1 MLCGAGGG
9 INYAVGQ
16 VVFDG
21 DNVNQTWTVP
31 ADVYSISVV
40 CVGRGEPNPGS
51 TSGDGG
57 ALAWAS
63 NIPVTPGATLT
74 YTTRAAADKSNP
86 PSGDSILS
94 GPASGSQ
101 AAWSVT
107 GTSSVSGSQSSTYF
121 TGTPGASR
129 QGNRGGNSQTGTTGW
144 MNSMYIAGGGGA
156 GGYSG
161 QGGDAGDTSTNTA
174 YNNNAAGGGGACG
187 HGSTRTWQ
195 ARRGIGGGG
204 GGVGL
209 LGEGSSGDWTDS
221 QWTGHDDGWGGPP
234 GSGGTVGDTAV
245 YCSDGTWNCNAF
257 AQGHGGAYGGG
268 AGGSHG
274 GYAGYADQEGAGGG
288 IRIIW
293 PGHLRLYP
301 STRTADE

>member
-1 MLCGAGGG
+1 MPIQQMLCGAGSG

-21 DNVNQTWTVP
+21 NNVNQSWTVP
-31 ADVYSISVV
+31 AGVYSISVV
-40 CVGRGEPNPGS
+40 CVGRGEPNPGQN
-51 TSGDGG
+51 SGDGG

-74 YTTRAAADKSNP
+74 YTTRAAHDKNSP

-107 GTSSVSGSQSSTYF
+107 GTSSVNGTQSSTYF

-129 QGNRGGNSQTGTTGW
+129 QGNRGGNGLAAQTGVGIFNIT
-144 MNSMYIAGGGGA
+144 YIASGGGA

-161 QGGDAGDTSTNTA
+161 QGGDGATGGI
-174 YNNNAAGGGGACG
+174 NNNAAGGGACSG
-187 HGSTRTWQ
+187 Y
-195 ARRGIGGGG
+195 RGIGNNPFGSYGGDRAGGG

-209 LGEGSSGDWTDS
+209 LGQGTTGDWTDS
-221 QWTGHDDGWGGPP
+221 QWGNQTNGWGGPG
-234 GSGGTVGDTAV
+234 GSSGTKAVNGATNVKTNGGL
-245 YCSDGTWNCNAF
+245 
-257 AQGHGGAYGGG
+257 YGGG
-268 AGGSHG
+268 AGGGSHILG
-274 GYAGYADQEGAGGG
+274 SGADHEGAGGG
-288 IRIIW
+288 IRIIY
-293 PGHLRLYP
+293 PGHERLYP
-301 STRTADE
+301 STRTADES

>member
-1 MLCGAGGG
+1 MPIQQMLLGAGGG

-21 DNVNQTWTVP
+21 DNLNQSWTVP
-31 ADVYSISVV
+31 DNVYSISVV
-40 CVGRGEPNPGS
+40 CVGRGEPNTDT

-57 ALAWAS
+57 GLAWAS
-63 NIPVTPGATLT
+63 NIQVTPGATLT
-74 YTTRAAADKSNP
+74 YTTRAAHDKNSP

-107 GTSSVSGSQSSTYF
+107 GPSSVNGTQSTSYF

-129 QGNRGGNSQTGTTGW
+129 GGNRGGNGGVAVTQGFFSITT
-144 MNSMYIAGGGGA
+144 MPGGGGA
-156 GGYSG
+156 AGYSG
-161 QGGDAGDTSTNTA
+161 QGGDSNTSS
-174 YNNNAAGGGGACG
+174 YNNNAAGGGACCG
-187 HGSTRTWQ
+187 YQ
-195 ARRGIGGGG
+195 ASANNPFSGNPGRSGGG

-209 LGEGSSGDWTDS
+209 LGQGTTGDWTDS
-221 QWTGHDDGWGGPP
+221 QWVSQNVGWGGPG
-234 GSGGTVGDTAV
+234 GSGGDKAP
-245 YCSDGTWNCNAF
+245 NASQTSSGQL
-257 AQGHGGAYGGG
+257 AHGGEYGGG
-268 AGGSHG
+268 AGAGPSSLGS
-274 GYAGYADQEGAGGG
+274 AADHEGAGGG

-293 PGHLRLYP
+293 PGHERLYP

>member
-1 MLCGAGGG
+1 MPIQQMLLGTGGG

-21 DNVNQTWTVP
+21 DNASQSWTVP

-40 CVGRGEPNPGS
+40 CIGKGEGNDYT

-57 ALAWAS
+57 GLAWAS

-74 YTTRAAADKSNP
+74 YTTWAASTTRSNT
-86 PSGDSILS
+86 SGNSVLS

-107 GTSSVSGSQSSTYF
+107 GPTSNAGTQSTTYF

-129 QGNRGGNSQTGTTGW
+129 GGYRGGVGGAKTTSFLGSQ
-144 MNSMYIAGGGGA
+144 NIRGGGGA
-156 GGYSG
+156 AGYSG
-161 QGGDAGDTSTNTA
+161 QGGDSNPGTKDNTS
-174 YNNNAAGGGGACG
+174 AAGGAATAGWGAG
-187 HGSTRTWQ
+187 TLFGQIGR
-195 ARRGIGGGG
+195 GGGG

-209 LGEGSSGDWTDS
+209 KGEGDTGDW
-221 QWTGHDDGWGGPP
+221 DDYPSATVMWGGRK
-234 GSGGTVGDTAV
+234 G
-245 YCSDGTWNCNAF
+245 SDGNHGTTASSTQ
-257 AQGHGGAYGGG
+257 QGHGGAYGGG
-268 AGGSHG
+268 SGGSLSSFGSGAIGNG
-274 GYAGYADQEGAGGG
+274 GGGG

-293 PGHLRLYP
+293 PGHERLYP

>member
-1 MLCGAGGG
+1 MPIQQMLLGTGGG

-21 DNVNQTWTVP
+21 DNVSQSWTVP

-40 CVGRGEPNPGS
+40 CVGRGESNLD
-51 TSGDGG
+51 TTTGDGG

-74 YTTRAAADKSNP
+74 YTTRAAHDKNNP

-107 GTSSVSGSQSSTYF
+107 GTSSSSGTQSSTYF

-129 QGNRGGNSQTGTTGW
+129 QGNRGGNGIVANTGVGW
-144 MNSMYIAGGGGA
+144 FNVTHMGGGGGA
-156 GGYSG
+156 AGYSG
-161 QGGDAGDTSTNTA
+161 QGSDASTSNS
-174 YNNNAAGGGGACG
+174 YGNNAAGGGACDG
-187 HGSTRTWQ
+187 Y
-195 ARRGIGGGG
+195 RGVANNPFGGFGRSGGG

-209 LGEGSSGDWTDS
+209 LGQGTTGDWTDN
-221 QWTGHDDGWGGPP
+221 QWINQTIGWGGPG
-234 GSGGTVGDTAV
+234 GSGGAKAV
-245 YCSDGTWNCNAF
+245 NAS
-257 AQGHGGAYGGG
+257 ATQQSHGGLYGGG
-268 AGGSHG
+268 AGGAASSYG
-274 GYAGYADQEGAGGG
+274 SNADHEGAGGG

-301 STRTADE
+301 STRTADES

>member
-1 MLCGAGGG
+1 MLLGAGAVK
-9 INYAVGQ
+9 NYAVGQ

-21 DNVNQTWTVP
+21 DNVNQSWTVP

-40 CVGRGEPNPGS
+40 CVGRGEPNADT

-57 ALAWAS
+57 GLAWAS

-74 YTTRAAADKSNP
+74 YTTRAAHDKNSA

-107 GTSSVSGSQSSTYF
+107 GPSSVNGTQSTSYF

-129 QGNRGGNSQTGTTGW
+129 DGNRGGNGGVAIQQGFFNVTY
-144 MNSMYIAGGGGA
+144 MPGGGGA
-156 GGYSG
+156 AGYSG
-161 QGGDAGDTSTNTA
+161 QGGDGATSGQTTYSA
-174 YNNNAAGGGGACG
+174 YNNNAAGGGACCG
-187 HGSTRTWQ
+187 YSAPANNPFGGGPGRS
-195 ARRGIGGGG
+195 GGG

-209 LGEGSSGDWTDS
+209 LGQGTTGDWMDN
-221 QWTGHDDGWGGPP
+221 QWINQNVGWGGPG
-234 GSGGTVGDTAV
+234 GSGGDKAP
-245 YCSDGTWNCNAF
+245 NASQTSSGQY
-257 AQGHGGAYGGG
+257 AHGGEYGGG
-268 AGGSHG
+268 AGGGPSSLG
-274 GYAGYADQEGAGGG
+274 SAADHEGAGGG

-293 PGHLRLYP
+293 PGHERLYP